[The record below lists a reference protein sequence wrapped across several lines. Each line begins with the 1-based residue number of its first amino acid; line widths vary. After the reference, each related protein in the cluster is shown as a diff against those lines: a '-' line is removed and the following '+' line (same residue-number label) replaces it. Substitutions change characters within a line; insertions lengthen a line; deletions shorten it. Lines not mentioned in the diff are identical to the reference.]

1 MKNKKEFKTGMIY
14 RSKTHPQ
21 FDLIIDYVS
30 YNPNKVSDYGNIIC
44 WCNINRKVFDG
55 FIETKLGKN
64 RDTTFPYPY
73 CGECSIL
80 SMRQRIKKYNLEF
93 MGMSDDEV
101 SFYED
106 SEFMYC
112 SGFKNLK
119 SHLSD

>member
-30 YNPNKVSDYGNIIC
+30 YNPSKLSDYGNIVC
-44 WCNINRKVFDG
+44 WCNINRKAFEDFV
-55 FIETKLGKN
+55 ELKGKN
-64 RDTTFPYPY
+64 MGNTFPYPY
-73 CGECSIL
+73 CGECSIK

-93 MGMSDDEV
+93 VAVSDDEIN
-101 SFYED
+101 FYED
-106 SEFMYC
+106 SEFMYS
-112 SGFKNLK
+112 SGFKNHK